1 VNFLRWLA
9 RLFRPP
15 VFIVSLHDGHAT
27 AEKGNLSVAFLAECS
42 DLAKKRGIQEGR
54 LYGIWKQ
61 GSTSLEFSTE
71 IPEEH
76 HQVFRNVWGL
86 HRRRHKRS

>member
-1 VNFLRWLA
+1 MSFFSWLS
-9 RLFRPP
+9 RLVRRP
-15 VFIVSLHDGHAT
+15 VFVVSLKDSHAT

-42 DLAKKRGIQEGR
+42 ELAKKRGIQEGR